1 MCRGTAGI
9 LLVLPRYCLGPGPRD
24 PVGPAGLV
32 GLGPPGLAPGLK
44 WDEADTAPGLIAG
57 VLVGLL
63 GEGDKWPQ
71 GPVSA
76 CRNLLLGWE
85 EFRIV
90 YYAWVSM
97 LHVERAALT
106 VHTTFVYVGRPGQRF
121 SSFSLLMEMENELL
135 ISCEESFGDENDI
148 LFKEIIMYCD
158 DFFFLIEMITVNLNR
173 LILFWEELDSVL
185 KEVIIITIAAT
196 WDFYYKY
203 LKYEY

>member
-1 MCRGTAGI
+1 
-9 LLVLPRYCLGPGPRD
+9 
-24 PVGPAGLV
+24 
-32 GLGPPGLAPGLK
+32 
-44 WDEADTAPGLIAG
+44 
-57 VLVGLL
+57 
-63 GEGDKWPQ
+63 
-71 GPVSA
+71 
-76 CRNLLLGWE
+76 
-85 EFRIV
+85 
-90 YYAWVSM
+90 M

-106 VHTTFVYVGRPGQRF
+106 VHTTFVYVGRPDQRF

-135 ISCEESFGDENDI
+135 ISCEESFGDGNDI

-196 WDFYYKY
+196 RDFYYKY

>member
-1 MCRGTAGI
+1 MKKLVARVTSYRIIFSGVLIEILTLCRGTAGI

-76 CRNLLLGWE
+76 CRNLLSEWE
-85 EFRIV
+85 EFSIRIV
-90 YYAWVSM
+90 
-97 LHVERAALT
+97 LHVDFYIIRGTSCINDIHNVQVLL
-106 VHTTFVYVGRPGQRF
+106 GGQIRDF
-121 SSFSLLMEMENELL
+121 HLL
-135 ISCEESFGDENDI
+135 SFG
-148 LFKEIIMYCD
+148 KWG
-158 DFFFLIEMITVNLNR
+158 R
-173 LILFWEELDSVL
+173 
-185 KEVIIITIAAT
+185 K
-196 WDFYYKY
+196 
-203 LKYEY
+203 